1 MKTMIVF
8 RLGNE
13 RIALDINKVSEV
25 TEAQSPVPVP
35 KSPQF
40 VLGLVNIRGN
50 IIPVLSLKRRLG
62 IKGDETGNLLLIV
75 EDSGRVAAIKVD
87 ELYGTKKFAE
97 KHIKRQRKIVSTKK
111 RRDFFHGVYDG
122 EKQPILIL
130 DLERTLSKE
139 DR

>member
-8 RLGNE
+8 RLGDE
-13 RIALDINKVSEV
+13 RIALDINKVCEV

-40 VLGLVNIRGN
+40 VLGLINIRGN

-62 IKGDETGNLLLIV
+62 IEGDETGSLLLIV

-87 ELYGTKKFAE
+87 ELYGTKKFSE
-97 KHIKRQRKIVSTKK
+97 KHIKRRRKIVSMKK
-111 RRDFFHGVYDG
+111 GRDFFHGVYDG
-122 EKQPILIL
+122 EKEPILIL